1 MFCSKKK
8 YLHVQLGVEMA
19 LKQSENSLVT
29 KLIWLEI
36 VFMNF
41 VLKLNMFHVL
51 IENVQEDMAN
61 GLHGQIV
68 LKLAL
73 LPIRNPFKHEFEI
86 VKEKIVIKI
95 AMVEL

>member
-1 MFCSKKK
+1 M
-8 YLHVQLGVEMA
+8 L
-19 LKQSENSLVT
+19 
-29 KLIWLEI
+29 
-36 VFMNF
+36 
-41 VLKLNMFHVL
+41 HVL
-51 IENVQEDMAN
+51 IENVLENMAN